1 MFLFVINASSLNKSL
16 LVCVVG
22 KKPGE
27 RQCME
32 DEEIKD
38 ELCEQE
44 GEKEREGSSRYKAST

>member
-1 MFLFVINASSLNKSL
+1 M
-16 LVCVVG
+16 CVVG

>member
-1 MFLFVINASSLNKSL
+1 M
-16 LVCVVG
+16 CVVG

-44 GEKEREGSSRYKAST
+44 GEKERERAVAVTKLLPRGRE